1 MSLFSFKYLTKTNY
15 LNLLFVAIPIS
26 FIAGNT
32 AINVNI
38 VLLILSTFF
47 LYGSNLVKIRYYLLD
62 KIIVLFFVCVW
73 SEYVCCIGPSPF
85 SACLQLFFGV

>member
-1 MSLFSFKYLTKTNY
+1 MSLFSLKYLTKTNY

-47 LYGSNLVKIRYYLLD
+47 LYGSSLAPTISEEFRCSSLPPEQSDTLTFNMAPPNSC
-62 KIIVLFFVCVW
+62 FF
-73 SEYVCCIGPSPF
+73 CI
-85 SACLQLFFGV
+85 A